1 MAEVARDDR
10 SPTVG
15 GSNTLSMDVEV
26 VDGMVPKHEFD
37 RAIEAAQQALRAKT
51 ASSQQMLAQAS
62 SAMRNALTALSLSEQ
77 EVANLK
83 ATVKELQER
92 PAEGTN
98 EIIEREREELRQA
111 QQRVADLSSAFR
123 QLQGEVARVR
133 YEQEGFDMPVAM
145 SLPVKIAP
153 ELASRVTVI
162 AQLVMLGYSYEDGEM
177 ALDAIRVNDLHL
189 ALEWLEGRHATKSQ
203 FSINQ
208 RRAAELDDETKAR
221 RITNTTEEAT
231 QDRTR
236 SHKPR
241 PAAPARALR
250 APPTP
255 TQGPDRVEEVRVVAR
270 SGAKAAVMRQRSM
283 MSTYDARKRAVS
295 SMICM
300 AIKPPGVA
308 QGMTKED
315 SEAIAQR
322 CIEGLARLAHKSSAF
337 MILTLGGNRC
347 AFDCLKLYETNPDVV
362 VAAFKL
368 MRALESNMSTMMHIK
383 KQQRFRLLP
392 NAISHATG
400 LHAGEID
407 IVGEGAHALWASNTL
422 GGKLAQERCKSSG
435 FLRYV
440 KTSLNDL
447 KIKEKDPN
455 AKYRH
460 KIVGMLLSLAN
471 GNKTMQNFL
480 VNEGYRAMIR
490 KTLTENPSLSFAG
503 EFSSLKDWIK
513 EEYESPSFAPD
524 DETPKARTPGGRDAN
539 ESNDKQSKKPKDDRE
554 KKVIEQQQ
562 RASALRSHMAAR
574 GITKEGIY
582 FAKKRVIMMLCK
594 IALNPPGSVAGVSKA
609 ESEEIAYRSLLA
621 LARITEKGCA
631 YLVLTCG
638 GPRTAVDCLRYYLY
652 NPDMMYACMRVLRA
666 LLTDPST
673 MMRLMKQVRFKI
685 LPSAIMDAV
694 VRHSDDLEMKAE
706 AAHALWAYTGVGGK
720 FAQQN
725 VMDCGPQVMD
735 FLKEG
740 LSQAR
745 ADVGSN
751 QYVSTIRKFL
761 GCILSLAKDNKE
773 IQDQLVE
780 RGLRSDVRKALSEN
794 QGISFHG
801 EFGSLRDWIRGDRGG
816 AKSTSRSNPVSR
828 TERNAAESA
837 LESGTQEDSQL
848 SNDHIKA
855 QKLFAQASEDESAL
869 TPAPKVR
876 TSAQNQEEDERQR
889 SRPDRAET
897 APKVRTSAQNQE
909 EDERQ
914 RSRPD
919 RAETAP
925 KVRTSAQNQEED
937 ERQRSRPDRA
947 ETAPKVRTSA
957 QNQEEDERQR
967 SRPDRAETAP
977 KARTSA
983 QNQGQ
988 DERQRSSL
996 NDANSSLQAIHSQSG
1011 LDAFDTRGAE
1021 SKSAKQDE
1029 VDDGKQMS
1037 ALQRNFYGENLHQSG
1052 EGKSSHLRSKQPSFG
1067 EVKER
1072 SKHEWTINEAI
1083 SVLKARDSRMHVEAS
1098 EALANMFY
1106 EEPTVGI
1113 AIVLNGGLAAL
1124 AHAITIGDA
1133 TFCTGA
1139 CALIHML
1146 TSSNLTLKRCQSDA
1160 SVISGDMFKAILD
1173 AMSKSSSNIELQQWG
1188 ATAIWALVKE
1198 NHRAKVAFM
1207 LVKTNQG
1214 ESSLRVL
1221 KNALKDFGA
1230 ESEGITRAVIGCTL
1244 ALALNSVP
1252 SQKAISDL
1260 AMPYLMLDILAKHPQ
1275 ISFRG
1280 EFDNLREWLRD
1291 NSSRKEEV
1299 HRDVSFNERH
1309 SKKD

>member
-250 APPTP
+250 APP

-925 KVRTSAQNQEED
+925 K
-937 ERQRSRPDRA
+937 
-947 ETAPKVRTSA
+947 
-957 QNQEEDERQR
+957 
-967 SRPDRAETAP
+967 
-977 KARTSA
+977 ARTSA

-1037 ALQRNFYGENLHQSG
+1037 ALQRNFSGENPHQSG

>member
-1 MAEVARDDR
+1 
-10 SPTVG
+10 
-15 GSNTLSMDVEV
+15 MDVEV

-250 APPTP
+250 APPT
-255 TQGPDRVEEVRVVAR
+255 QGPDRVEEVRVVAR

-440 KTSLNDL
+440 KTSLNDP

-562 RASALRSHMAAR
+562 RASALRSHMEAR

-582 FAKKRVIMMLCK
+582 FAKKRVVMMLCK

-673 MMRLMKQVRFKI
+673 MMRLMRQVRFKI

-889 SRPDRAET
+889 SRPDRAEP
-897 APKVRTSAQNQE
+897 APKVRTSAQNQG

-919 RAETAP
+919 RAEP
-925 KVRTSAQNQEED
+925 
-937 ERQRSRPDRA
+937 
-947 ETAPKVRTSA
+947 
-957 QNQEEDERQR
+957 
-967 SRPDRAETAP
+967 AP

-1037 ALQRNFYGENLHQSG
+1037 ALQRNFSGENMHQSG

>member
-1 MAEVARDDR
+1 
-10 SPTVG
+10 
-15 GSNTLSMDVEV
+15 
-26 VDGMVPKHEFD
+26 
-37 RAIEAAQQALRAKT
+37 
-51 ASSQQMLAQAS
+51 
-62 SAMRNALTALSLSEQ
+62 
-77 EVANLK
+77 
-83 ATVKELQER
+83 
-92 PAEGTN
+92 
-98 EIIEREREELRQA
+98 
-111 QQRVADLSSAFR
+111 
-123 QLQGEVARVR
+123 
-133 YEQEGFDMPVAM
+133 
-145 SLPVKIAP
+145 
-153 ELASRVTVI
+153 
-162 AQLVMLGYSYEDGEM
+162 
-177 ALDAIRVNDLHL
+177 
-189 ALEWLEGRHATKSQ
+189 
-203 FSINQ
+203 
-208 RRAAELDDETKAR
+208 
-221 RITNTTEEAT
+221 
-231 QDRTR
+231 
-236 SHKPR
+236 
-241 PAAPARALR
+241 
-250 APPTP
+250 
-255 TQGPDRVEEVRVVAR
+255 
-270 SGAKAAVMRQRSM
+270 MRQRSM

-897 APKVRTSAQNQE
+897 APK
-909 EDERQ
+909 
-914 RSRPD
+914 
-919 RAETAP
+919 
-925 KVRTSAQNQEED
+925 
-937 ERQRSRPDRA
+937 
-947 ETAPKVRTSA
+947 
-957 QNQEEDERQR
+957 
-967 SRPDRAETAP
+967 
-977 KARTSA
+977 ARTSA

-1037 ALQRNFYGENLHQSG
+1037 ALQRNFSGENPHQSG

>member
-250 APPTP
+250 APPT
-255 TQGPDRVEEVRVVAR
+255 QGPDRVEEVRIVAR

-876 TSAQNQEEDERQR
+876 TSAQNQGQ
-889 SRPDRAET
+889 
-897 APKVRTSAQNQE
+897 
-909 EDERQ
+909 
-914 RSRPD
+914 
-919 RAETAP
+919 
-925 KVRTSAQNQEED
+925 
-937 ERQRSRPDRA
+937 
-947 ETAPKVRTSA
+947 
-957 QNQEEDERQR
+957 DERQR

-1037 ALQRNFYGENLHQSG
+1037 ALQRNFSGENLHQSG

-1291 NSSRKEEV
+1291 NSSREKEV
-1299 HRDVSFNERH
+1299 QRDVSFNERH

>member
-250 APPTP
+250 APP

-582 FAKKRVIMMLCK
+582 FAKKRVVMMLCK

-621 LARITEKGCA
+621 LARISEKGCA

-889 SRPDRAET
+889 SRPDRAEP
-897 APKVRTSAQNQE
+897 APKVRTSAQNQG
-909 EDERQ
+909 Q
-914 RSRPD
+914 
-919 RAETAP
+919 
-925 KVRTSAQNQEED
+925 
-937 ERQRSRPDRA
+937 
-947 ETAPKVRTSA
+947 
-957 QNQEEDERQR
+957 DERQR

-1037 ALQRNFYGENLHQSG
+1037 ALQRNFSGENPHQSG

>member
-1 MAEVARDDR
+1 
-10 SPTVG
+10 
-15 GSNTLSMDVEV
+15 MDVEV

-250 APPTP
+250 APTQGP

-897 APKVRTSAQNQE
+897 APKVRTSAQNQG
-909 EDERQ
+909 Q
-914 RSRPD
+914 
-919 RAETAP
+919 
-925 KVRTSAQNQEED
+925 
-937 ERQRSRPDRA
+937 
-947 ETAPKVRTSA
+947 
-957 QNQEEDERQR
+957 DERQR

-1037 ALQRNFYGENLHQSG
+1037 ALQRNFSGENPHQSG

>member
-10 SPTVG
+10 SPTTRG
-15 GSNTLSMDVEV
+15 NNTLSMDVEV

-250 APPTP
+250 APPT
-255 TQGPDRVEEVRVVAR
+255 QGPDRVEEVRIVAR

-889 SRPDRAET
+889 SRPGRAET
-897 APKVRTSAQNQE
+897 APKVRTSAQNQG
-909 EDERQ
+909 Q
-914 RSRPD
+914 
-919 RAETAP
+919 
-925 KVRTSAQNQEED
+925 
-937 ERQRSRPDRA
+937 
-947 ETAPKVRTSA
+947 
-957 QNQEEDERQR
+957 DERQR

-1037 ALQRNFYGENLHQSG
+1037 ALQRNFSGENLHQSG

-1230 ESEGITRAVIGCTL
+1230 ESEGITRAFIGCTL

>member
-145 SLPVKIAP
+145 SLPMKIAP

-250 APPTP
+250 APPT
-255 TQGPDRVEEVRVVAR
+255 QGPDRVEEVRVVAR
-270 SGAKAAVMRQRSM
+270 SGAKATVMRQRSM

-562 RASALRSHMAAR
+562 RASALRSHMTAR

-897 APKVRTSAQNQE
+897 APK
-909 EDERQ
+909 
-914 RSRPD
+914 
-919 RAETAP
+919 
-925 KVRTSAQNQEED
+925 
-937 ERQRSRPDRA
+937 
-947 ETAPKVRTSA
+947 
-957 QNQEEDERQR
+957 
-967 SRPDRAETAP
+967 
-977 KARTSA
+977 ARTSA

-1037 ALQRNFYGENLHQSG
+1037 ALQRNFSGENPHQSG

-1160 SVISGDMFKAILD
+1160 SVIGGDMFKAILD

>member
-250 APPTP
+250 APPT
-255 TQGPDRVEEVRVVAR
+255 QGPDRVEEVRIVAR

-897 APKVRTSAQNQE
+897 APKVRTSAQNQG
-909 EDERQ
+909 Q
-914 RSRPD
+914 
-919 RAETAP
+919 
-925 KVRTSAQNQEED
+925 
-937 ERQRSRPDRA
+937 
-947 ETAPKVRTSA
+947 
-957 QNQEEDERQR
+957 DERQR

-1037 ALQRNFYGENLHQSG
+1037 ALQRNFSGENLHQSG

-1299 HRDVSFNERH
+1299 HRDVSFNEQH

>member
-1 MAEVARDDR
+1 
-10 SPTVG
+10 
-15 GSNTLSMDVEV
+15 MDVEV

-241 PAAPARALR
+241 PAKPAPARALR
-250 APPTP
+250 APP

-270 SGAKAAVMRQRSM
+270 SGAKATVMRQRSM

-889 SRPDRAET
+889 SRPDRAEP

-925 KVRTSAQNQEED
+925 KVRTSAQNQG
-937 ERQRSRPDRA
+937 Q
-947 ETAPKVRTSA
+947 
-957 QNQEEDERQR
+957 DERQR

-1037 ALQRNFYGENLHQSG
+1037 ALQRNFSGENPHQSG

>member
-10 SPTVG
+10 SPTTRG
-15 GSNTLSMDVEV
+15 NNTLSMDVEV

-208 RRAAELDDETKAR
+208 RRAADLENETKAR
-221 RITNTTEEAT
+221 RITNTTEEET
-231 QDRTR
+231 QDRTQSR
-236 SHKPR
+236 KPR

-250 APPTP
+250 APPTI
-255 TQGPDRVEEVRVVAR
+255 QGPDRVEEVRVVAR
-270 SGAKAAVMRQRSM
+270 TGAKAAVTRQRSM

-308 QGMTKED
+308 QGMTKEE

-337 MILTLGGNRC
+337 MLLTLGGNRC

-362 VAAFKL
+362 VASFKL

-392 NAISHATG
+392 NAVSHATG
-400 LHAGEID
+400 LHSGEVD

-440 KTSLNDL
+440 KTTLNDPN
-447 KIKEKDPN
+447 IKEKDPN
-455 AKYRH
+455 AKHRH

-480 VNEGYRAMIR
+480 VTEGYRAMIR

-539 ESNDKQSKKPKDDRE
+539 DSNDKQSKKPKDDRE

-562 RASALRSHMAAR
+562 RASALRSHMATR
-574 GITKEGIY
+574 GITKEGMY

-673 MMRLMKQVRFKI
+673 MIRLMKQVRFKI
-685 LPSAIMDAV
+685 LPSALMDAV
-694 VRHSDDLEMKAE
+694 VRHPDDLEMKAE

-720 FAQQN
+720 LAQQN
-725 VMDCGPQVMD
+725 VTDCGPQVMD

-780 RGLRSDVRKALSEN
+780 LGLRSDVRKALSEN

-837 LESGTQEDSQL
+837 LESGTQEDSKL
-848 SNDHIKA
+848 PNDHIKA
-855 QKLFAQASEDESAL
+855 QKLFAQASEDESL
-869 TPAPKVR
+869 STPAPKVR
-876 TSAQNQEEDERQR
+876 N
-889 SRPDRAET
+889 
-897 APKVRTSAQNQE
+897 
-909 EDERQ
+909 
-914 RSRPD
+914 
-919 RAETAP
+919 
-925 KVRTSAQNQEED
+925 
-937 ERQRSRPDRA
+937 
-947 ETAPKVRTSA
+947 
-957 QNQEEDERQR
+957 
-967 SRPDRAETAP
+967 
-977 KARTSA
+977 SA
-983 QNQGQ
+983 QNQGE

-996 NDANSSLQAIHSQSG
+996 KDANSSPQAIQSQSG
-1011 LDAFDTRGAE
+1011 LDAFDSRSAA
-1021 SKSAKQDE
+1021 SKSADQDE
-1029 VDDGKQMS
+1029 IDDGKQMS
-1037 ALQRNFYGENLHQSG
+1037 ALQRNFSG
-1052 EGKSSHLRSKQPSFG
+1052 RHEDQTEEAKSSHLRGKQLSFG

-1072 SKHEWTINEAI
+1072 SGHEWTINEAI
-1083 SVLKARDSRMHVEAS
+1083 AVLKARDNRKHVEAS

-1113 AIVLNGGLAAL
+1113 AIVLNGGLPAL
-1124 AHAITIGDA
+1124 AHAIPVGDA

-1146 TSSNLTLKRCQSDA
+1146 TSNNLTLKRCQSDA
-1160 SVISGDMFKAILD
+1160 SVLSGDMFKAILD
-1173 AMSKSSSNIELQQWG
+1173 AMSKSSSNIALQQWG

-1207 LVKTNQG
+1207 LAKTNQG

-1260 AMPYLMLDILAKHPQ
+1260 AMPYLILDTLAKHPQ

-1291 NSSRKEEV
+1291 NSSREEEV
-1299 HRDVSFNERH
+1299 QRDVSFNERH

>member
-1 MAEVARDDR
+1 
-10 SPTVG
+10 
-15 GSNTLSMDVEV
+15 MDVEV

-250 APPTP
+250 APP

-621 LARITEKGCA
+621 LARISEKGCA

-876 TSAQNQEEDERQR
+876 TSAQNQ
-889 SRPDRAET
+889 
-897 APKVRTSAQNQE
+897 
-909 EDERQ
+909 
-914 RSRPD
+914 
-919 RAETAP
+919 
-925 KVRTSAQNQEED
+925 
-937 ERQRSRPDRA
+937 
-947 ETAPKVRTSA
+947 
-957 QNQEEDERQR
+957 
-967 SRPDRAETAP
+967 
-977 KARTSA
+977 
-983 QNQGQ
+983 GQ

-1037 ALQRNFYGENLHQSG
+1037 ALQRNFSGENPHQSG

>member
-897 APKVRTSAQNQE
+897 APKVRTSAQNQG
-909 EDERQ
+909 Q
-914 RSRPD
+914 
-919 RAETAP
+919 
-925 KVRTSAQNQEED
+925 
-937 ERQRSRPDRA
+937 
-947 ETAPKVRTSA
+947 
-957 QNQEEDERQR
+957 DERQR

-1037 ALQRNFYGENLHQSG
+1037 ALQRNFSGENPHQSG

>member
-1 MAEVARDDR
+1 M
-10 SPTVG
+10 
-15 GSNTLSMDVEV
+15 
-26 VDGMVPKHEFD
+26 
-37 RAIEAAQQALRAKT
+37 
-51 ASSQQMLAQAS
+51 
-62 SAMRNALTALSLSEQ
+62 
-77 EVANLK
+77 
-83 ATVKELQER
+83 
-92 PAEGTN
+92 
-98 EIIEREREELRQA
+98 
-111 QQRVADLSSAFR
+111 
-123 QLQGEVARVR
+123 
-133 YEQEGFDMPVAM
+133 
-145 SLPVKIAP
+145 
-153 ELASRVTVI
+153 
-162 AQLVMLGYSYEDGEM
+162 
-177 ALDAIRVNDLHL
+177 
-189 ALEWLEGRHATKSQ
+189 
-203 FSINQ
+203 
-208 RRAAELDDETKAR
+208 
-221 RITNTTEEAT
+221 
-231 QDRTR
+231 
-236 SHKPR
+236 
-241 PAAPARALR
+241 
-250 APPTP
+250 
-255 TQGPDRVEEVRVVAR
+255 
-270 SGAKAAVMRQRSM
+270 
-283 MSTYDARKRAVS
+283 
-295 SMICM
+295 
-300 AIKPPGVA
+300 
-308 QGMTKED
+308 
-315 SEAIAQR
+315 
-322 CIEGLARLAHKSSAF
+322 
-337 MILTLGGNRC
+337 
-347 AFDCLKLYETNPDVV
+347 
-362 VAAFKL
+362 
-368 MRALESNMSTMMHIK
+368 
-383 KQQRFRLLP
+383 
-392 NAISHATG
+392 
-400 LHAGEID
+400 
-407 IVGEGAHALWASNTL
+407 
-422 GGKLAQERCKSSG
+422 
-435 FLRYV
+435 RYV
-440 KTSLNDL
+440 KTSLNDP

-889 SRPDRAET
+889 SRPDRAEP
-897 APKVRTSAQNQE
+897 APKVRTSAQNQGKTNVNAL
-909 EDERQ
+909 
-914 RSRPD
+914 D
-919 RAETAP
+919 RIATSSAP
-925 KVRTSAQNQEED
+925 KVRTA
-937 ERQRSRPDRA
+937 R
-947 ETAPKVRTSA
+947 PKVRTSCA
-957 QNQEEDERQR
+957 K
-967 SRPDRAETAP
+967 SRGR
-977 KARTSA
+977 RTS
-983 QNQGQ
+983 
-988 DERQRSSL
+988 
-996 NDANSSLQAIHSQSG
+996 
-1011 LDAFDTRGAE
+1011 
-1021 SKSAKQDE
+1021 
-1029 VDDGKQMS
+1029 
-1037 ALQRNFYGENLHQSG
+1037 
-1052 EGKSSHLRSKQPSFG
+1052 
-1067 EVKER
+1067 
-1072 SKHEWTINEAI
+1072 
-1083 SVLKARDSRMHVEAS
+1083 
-1098 EALANMFY
+1098 
-1106 EEPTVGI
+1106 
-1113 AIVLNGGLAAL
+1113 
-1124 AHAITIGDA
+1124 
-1133 TFCTGA
+1133 
-1139 CALIHML
+1139 
-1146 TSSNLTLKRCQSDA
+1146 TL
-1160 SVISGDMFKAILD
+1160 
-1173 AMSKSSSNIELQQWG
+1173 
-1188 ATAIWALVKE
+1188 
-1198 NHRAKVAFM
+1198 
-1207 LVKTNQG
+1207 
-1214 ESSLRVL
+1214 
-1221 KNALKDFGA
+1221 
-1230 ESEGITRAVIGCTL
+1230 
-1244 ALALNSVP
+1244 
-1252 SQKAISDL
+1252 
-1260 AMPYLMLDILAKHPQ
+1260 
-1275 ISFRG
+1275 
-1280 EFDNLREWLRD
+1280 
-1291 NSSRKEEV
+1291 
-1299 HRDVSFNERH
+1299 
-1309 SKKD
+1309 

>member
-897 APKVRTSAQNQE
+897 APKVRTSAQNQGQ
-909 EDERQ
+909 DERQ

-925 KVRTSAQNQEED
+925 KARTSAQNQG
-937 ERQRSRPDRA
+937 Q
-947 ETAPKVRTSA
+947 
-957 QNQEEDERQR
+957 DERQR

-1037 ALQRNFYGENLHQSG
+1037 ALQRNFSGENPHQSG

>member
-1 MAEVARDDR
+1 
-10 SPTVG
+10 
-15 GSNTLSMDVEV
+15 
-26 VDGMVPKHEFD
+26 
-37 RAIEAAQQALRAKT
+37 
-51 ASSQQMLAQAS
+51 
-62 SAMRNALTALSLSEQ
+62 
-77 EVANLK
+77 
-83 ATVKELQER
+83 
-92 PAEGTN
+92 
-98 EIIEREREELRQA
+98 
-111 QQRVADLSSAFR
+111 
-123 QLQGEVARVR
+123 
-133 YEQEGFDMPVAM
+133 
-145 SLPVKIAP
+145 
-153 ELASRVTVI
+153 
-162 AQLVMLGYSYEDGEM
+162 
-177 ALDAIRVNDLHL
+177 
-189 ALEWLEGRHATKSQ
+189 
-203 FSINQ
+203 
-208 RRAAELDDETKAR
+208 
-221 RITNTTEEAT
+221 
-231 QDRTR
+231 
-236 SHKPR
+236 
-241 PAAPARALR
+241 
-250 APPTP
+250 
-255 TQGPDRVEEVRVVAR
+255 
-270 SGAKAAVMRQRSM
+270 MRQRSM

-897 APKVRTSAQNQE
+897 APKVRTSAQNQG
-909 EDERQ
+909 Q
-914 RSRPD
+914 
-919 RAETAP
+919 
-925 KVRTSAQNQEED
+925 
-937 ERQRSRPDRA
+937 
-947 ETAPKVRTSA
+947 
-957 QNQEEDERQR
+957 DERQR

-1037 ALQRNFYGENLHQSG
+1037 ALQRNFSGENPHQSG

>member
-250 APPTP
+250 APP

-876 TSAQNQEEDERQR
+876 TSAQNQGQ
-889 SRPDRAET
+889 
-897 APKVRTSAQNQE
+897 
-909 EDERQ
+909 
-914 RSRPD
+914 
-919 RAETAP
+919 
-925 KVRTSAQNQEED
+925 
-937 ERQRSRPDRA
+937 
-947 ETAPKVRTSA
+947 
-957 QNQEEDERQR
+957 DERQR

-1037 ALQRNFYGENLHQSG
+1037 ALQRNFSGENLHQSG

>member
-250 APPTP
+250 APPT
-255 TQGPDRVEEVRVVAR
+255 QGPDRVEEVRVVAR

-440 KTSLNDL
+440 KTSLNDP

-897 APKVRTSAQNQE
+897 APKVRTSAQNQG
-909 EDERQ
+909 Q
-914 RSRPD
+914 
-919 RAETAP
+919 
-925 KVRTSAQNQEED
+925 
-937 ERQRSRPDRA
+937 
-947 ETAPKVRTSA
+947 
-957 QNQEEDERQR
+957 DERQR

-1037 ALQRNFYGENLHQSG
+1037 ALQRNFSGENLHQSG

>member
-10 SPTVG
+10 SPTTRG
-15 GSNTLSMDVEV
+15 NNTLSMDVEV

-208 RRAAELDDETKAR
+208 RRAADLENETKAR
-221 RITNTTEEAT
+221 RITNTTEEET
-231 QDRTR
+231 QDRTQSR
-236 SHKPR
+236 KPR

-250 APPTP
+250 APPTI
-255 TQGPDRVEEVRVVAR
+255 QGPDRVEEVRVVAR
-270 SGAKAAVMRQRSM
+270 TGAKAAVTRQRSM

-308 QGMTKED
+308 QGMTKEE

-337 MILTLGGNRC
+337 MLLTLGGNRC

-362 VAAFKL
+362 VASFKL

-392 NAISHATG
+392 NAVSHATG
-400 LHAGEID
+400 LHSGEVD

-440 KTSLNDL
+440 KTTLNDPN
-447 KIKEKDPN
+447 IKEKDPN
-455 AKYRH
+455 AKHRH

-480 VNEGYRAMIR
+480 VTEGYRAMIR

-539 ESNDKQSKKPKDDRE
+539 DSNDKQSKKPKDDRE

-562 RASALRSHMAAR
+562 RASALRSHMATR
-574 GITKEGIY
+574 GITKEGMY

-673 MMRLMKQVRFKI
+673 MIRLMKQVRFKI
-685 LPSAIMDAV
+685 LPSALMDAV
-694 VRHSDDLEMKAE
+694 VRHPDDLEMKAE

-720 FAQQN
+720 LAQQN
-725 VMDCGPQVMD
+725 VTDCGPQVMD

-740 LSQAR
+740 LSQAC

-780 RGLRSDVRKALSEN
+780 LGLRSDVRKALSEN

-837 LESGTQEDSQL
+837 LESGTQEDSKL
-848 SNDHIKA
+848 PNDHIKA
-855 QKLFAQASEDESAL
+855 QKLFAQASEDESLSTPAPKVRNSAQNQGEDERQRSRPDRDE
-869 TPAPKVR
+869 PAPKVR
-876 TSAQNQEEDERQR
+876 TSAQNQGEDERQR
-889 SRPDRAET
+889 SRPDRDEPT
-897 APKVRTSAQNQE
+897 PKVRN
-909 EDERQ
+909 
-914 RSRPD
+914 
-919 RAETAP
+919 
-925 KVRTSAQNQEED
+925 
-937 ERQRSRPDRA
+937 
-947 ETAPKVRTSA
+947 
-957 QNQEEDERQR
+957 
-967 SRPDRAETAP
+967 
-977 KARTSA
+977 SA
-983 QNQGQ
+983 QNQGE

-996 NDANSSLQAIHSQSG
+996 KDANSSPQAIQSQSG
-1011 LDAFDTRGAE
+1011 LDAFDSRSAA
-1021 SKSAKQDE
+1021 SKSADQDE
-1029 VDDGKQMS
+1029 IDDGKQMS
-1037 ALQRNFYGENLHQSG
+1037 ALQRNFSG
-1052 EGKSSHLRSKQPSFG
+1052 RHEDQTEEAKSSHLRGKQLSFG

-1072 SKHEWTINEAI
+1072 SGHEWTINEAI
-1083 SVLKARDSRMHVEAS
+1083 AVLKARDNRKHVEAS

-1124 AHAITIGDA
+1124 AHAIPVGDA

-1146 TSSNLTLKRCQSDA
+1146 TSNNLTLKRCQSDA
-1160 SVISGDMFKAILD
+1160 SVLSGDMFKAILD
-1173 AMSKSSSNIELQQWG
+1173 AMSKSSSNIALQQWG

-1207 LVKTNQG
+1207 LAKTNQG

-1260 AMPYLMLDILAKHPQ
+1260 AMPYLILDTLAKHPQ

-1291 NSSRKEEV
+1291 NSSREEEV
-1299 HRDVSFNERH
+1299 QRDVSFNERH

>member
-1 MAEVARDDR
+1 
-10 SPTVG
+10 
-15 GSNTLSMDVEV
+15 MDVEV

-250 APPTP
+250 APPTQPP

-947 ETAPKVRTSA
+947 ETAPK
-957 QNQEEDERQR
+957 
-967 SRPDRAETAP
+967 
-977 KARTSA
+977 ARTSA

-1037 ALQRNFYGENLHQSG
+1037 ALQRNFSGENPHQSG

>member
-250 APPTP
+250 APPT
-255 TQGPDRVEEVRVVAR
+255 QGPDRVEEVRIVAR

-925 KVRTSAQNQEED
+925 KVRTSAQNQG
-937 ERQRSRPDRA
+937 Q
-947 ETAPKVRTSA
+947 
-957 QNQEEDERQR
+957 DERQR

-1037 ALQRNFYGENLHQSG
+1037 ALQRNFSGENLHQSG

>member
-1 MAEVARDDR
+1 
-10 SPTVG
+10 
-15 GSNTLSMDVEV
+15 MDVEV

-250 APPTP
+250 APP

-897 APKVRTSAQNQE
+897 APK
-909 EDERQ
+909 
-914 RSRPD
+914 
-919 RAETAP
+919 
-925 KVRTSAQNQEED
+925 
-937 ERQRSRPDRA
+937 
-947 ETAPKVRTSA
+947 
-957 QNQEEDERQR
+957 
-967 SRPDRAETAP
+967 
-977 KARTSA
+977 ARTSA

-1037 ALQRNFYGENLHQSG
+1037 ALQRNFSGENLHQSG

>member
-250 APPTP
+250 APP

-897 APKVRTSAQNQE
+897 APKVRTSAQNQG
-909 EDERQ
+909 Q
-914 RSRPD
+914 
-919 RAETAP
+919 
-925 KVRTSAQNQEED
+925 
-937 ERQRSRPDRA
+937 
-947 ETAPKVRTSA
+947 
-957 QNQEEDERQR
+957 DERQR

-1037 ALQRNFYGENLHQSG
+1037 ALQRNFSGENPHQSG

>member
-1 MAEVARDDR
+1 
-10 SPTVG
+10 
-15 GSNTLSMDVEV
+15 MDVEV

-250 APPTP
+250 APPTQGP
-255 TQGPDRVEEVRVVAR
+255 QGPDRVEEVRVVAR

-925 KVRTSAQNQEED
+925 KVRTSAQNQG
-937 ERQRSRPDRA
+937 Q
-947 ETAPKVRTSA
+947 
-957 QNQEEDERQR
+957 DERQR

-1037 ALQRNFYGENLHQSG
+1037 ALQRNFSGENPHQSG

>member
-1 MAEVARDDR
+1 
-10 SPTVG
+10 
-15 GSNTLSMDVEV
+15 MDVEV

-250 APPTP
+250 APPT
-255 TQGPDRVEEVRVVAR
+255 QGPDRVEEVRVVAR
-270 SGAKAAVMRQRSM
+270 TGAKAAVMRQRSM

-554 KKVIEQQQ
+554 EKVIEQQQ

-897 APKVRTSAQNQE
+897 APKVRTSAQNQG
-909 EDERQ
+909 Q
-914 RSRPD
+914 
-919 RAETAP
+919 
-925 KVRTSAQNQEED
+925 
-937 ERQRSRPDRA
+937 
-947 ETAPKVRTSA
+947 
-957 QNQEEDERQR
+957 DERQR

-1037 ALQRNFYGENLHQSG
+1037 ALQRNFSGENLHQSG

>member
-250 APPTP
+250 APPTQAP

-621 LARITEKGCA
+621 LARISEKGCA

-897 APKVRTSAQNQE
+897 APK
-909 EDERQ
+909 
-914 RSRPD
+914 
-919 RAETAP
+919 
-925 KVRTSAQNQEED
+925 
-937 ERQRSRPDRA
+937 
-947 ETAPKVRTSA
+947 
-957 QNQEEDERQR
+957 
-967 SRPDRAETAP
+967 
-977 KARTSA
+977 ARTSA

-1037 ALQRNFYGENLHQSG
+1037 ALQRNFSGENPHQSG

>member
-241 PAAPARALR
+241 PAKPAPARALR
-250 APPTP
+250 APP

-270 SGAKAAVMRQRSM
+270 SGAKAVVMRQRSM

-897 APKVRTSAQNQE
+897 APK
-909 EDERQ
+909 
-914 RSRPD
+914 
-919 RAETAP
+919 
-925 KVRTSAQNQEED
+925 
-937 ERQRSRPDRA
+937 
-947 ETAPKVRTSA
+947 
-957 QNQEEDERQR
+957 
-967 SRPDRAETAP
+967 
-977 KARTSA
+977 ARTSA

-1037 ALQRNFYGENLHQSG
+1037 ALQRNFSGENPHQSG

>member
-1 MAEVARDDR
+1 
-10 SPTVG
+10 
-15 GSNTLSMDVEV
+15 
-26 VDGMVPKHEFD
+26 
-37 RAIEAAQQALRAKT
+37 
-51 ASSQQMLAQAS
+51 
-62 SAMRNALTALSLSEQ
+62 
-77 EVANLK
+77 
-83 ATVKELQER
+83 
-92 PAEGTN
+92 
-98 EIIEREREELRQA
+98 
-111 QQRVADLSSAFR
+111 
-123 QLQGEVARVR
+123 
-133 YEQEGFDMPVAM
+133 
-145 SLPVKIAP
+145 
-153 ELASRVTVI
+153 
-162 AQLVMLGYSYEDGEM
+162 
-177 ALDAIRVNDLHL
+177 
-189 ALEWLEGRHATKSQ
+189 
-203 FSINQ
+203 
-208 RRAAELDDETKAR
+208 
-221 RITNTTEEAT
+221 
-231 QDRTR
+231 
-236 SHKPR
+236 
-241 PAAPARALR
+241 
-250 APPTP
+250 
-255 TQGPDRVEEVRVVAR
+255 
-270 SGAKAAVMRQRSM
+270 M

-816 AKSTSRSNPVSR
+816 AKSTSRSKPVSR

-876 TSAQNQEEDERQR
+876 TSAQNQGQDERQR

-897 APKVRTSAQNQE
+897 APKVRTSAQNQG
-909 EDERQ
+909 Q
-914 RSRPD
+914 
-919 RAETAP
+919 
-925 KVRTSAQNQEED
+925 
-937 ERQRSRPDRA
+937 
-947 ETAPKVRTSA
+947 
-957 QNQEEDERQR
+957 DERQR

-1037 ALQRNFYGENLHQSG
+1037 ALQRNFSGENLHQSG

>member
-250 APPTP
+250 APPTQAP

-897 APKVRTSAQNQE
+897 APKVRTSAQNQG
-909 EDERQ
+909 Q
-914 RSRPD
+914 
-919 RAETAP
+919 
-925 KVRTSAQNQEED
+925 
-937 ERQRSRPDRA
+937 
-947 ETAPKVRTSA
+947 
-957 QNQEEDERQR
+957 DERQR

>member
-1 MAEVARDDR
+1 MAEVARDDQ

-250 APPTP
+250 APPT
-255 TQGPDRVEEVRVVAR
+255 QGPDRVEQVRVVAR

-897 APKVRTSAQNQE
+897 APKVRTSAQNQG
-909 EDERQ
+909 Q
-914 RSRPD
+914 
-919 RAETAP
+919 
-925 KVRTSAQNQEED
+925 
-937 ERQRSRPDRA
+937 
-947 ETAPKVRTSA
+947 
-957 QNQEEDERQR
+957 DERQR

-977 KARTSA
+977 KARMSG

-1037 ALQRNFYGENLHQSG
+1037 ALQRNFSGENLHQSG

>member
-1 MAEVARDDR
+1 
-10 SPTVG
+10 
-15 GSNTLSMDVEV
+15 MDVEV

-250 APPTP
+250 APPP
-255 TQGPDRVEEVRVVAR
+255 PQGPQGPDRVEEVRVVAR

-925 KVRTSAQNQEED
+925 KVRTSAQNQ
-937 ERQRSRPDRA
+937 
-947 ETAPKVRTSA
+947 
-957 QNQEEDERQR
+957 
-967 SRPDRAETAP
+967 
-977 KARTSA
+977 
-983 QNQGQ
+983 GQ

-1037 ALQRNFYGENLHQSG
+1037 ALQRNFSGENPHQSG

>member
-250 APPTP
+250 APP

-621 LARITEKGCA
+621 LARISEKGCA

-897 APKVRTSAQNQE
+897 APK
-909 EDERQ
+909 
-914 RSRPD
+914 
-919 RAETAP
+919 
-925 KVRTSAQNQEED
+925 
-937 ERQRSRPDRA
+937 
-947 ETAPKVRTSA
+947 
-957 QNQEEDERQR
+957 
-967 SRPDRAETAP
+967 
-977 KARTSA
+977 ARTSA

-1037 ALQRNFYGENLHQSG
+1037 ALQRNFSGENPHQSG

>member
-10 SPTVG
+10 SPTTRG
-15 GSNTLSMDVEV
+15 NNTLSMDVEV

-208 RRAAELDDETKAR
+208 RRAADLENETKAR
-221 RITNTTEEAT
+221 RITNTTEEET
-231 QDRTR
+231 QDRTQSR
-236 SHKPR
+236 KPR

-250 APPTP
+250 APPTI
-255 TQGPDRVEEVRVVAR
+255 QEPDRVEEVRVVAR
-270 SGAKAAVMRQRSM
+270 TGAKAAVTRQRSM

-308 QGMTKED
+308 QGMTKEE

-337 MILTLGGNRC
+337 MLLTLGGNRC

-362 VAAFKL
+362 VASFKL

-392 NAISHATG
+392 NAVSHATG
-400 LHAGEID
+400 LHSGEVD

-440 KTSLNDL
+440 KTTLNDPN
-447 KIKEKDPN
+447 IKEKDPN
-455 AKYRH
+455 AKHRH

-480 VNEGYRAMIR
+480 VTEGYRAMIR

-524 DETPKARTPGGRDAN
+524 DETPKARTPGGRDVN
-539 ESNDKQSKKPKDDRE
+539 DSNDKQSKKPKDDRE

-562 RASALRSHMAAR
+562 RASALRSHMATR
-574 GITKEGIY
+574 GITKEGMY

-673 MMRLMKQVRFKI
+673 MIRLMKQVRFKI
-685 LPSAIMDAV
+685 LPSALMDAV
-694 VRHSDDLEMKAE
+694 VRHPDDLEMKAE

-720 FAQQN
+720 LAQQN
-725 VMDCGPQVMD
+725 VTDCGPQVMD

-740 LSQAR
+740 LSQAC

-780 RGLRSDVRKALSEN
+780 LGLRSDVRKALSEN

-837 LESGTQEDSQL
+837 LESGTQEDSKL
-848 SNDHIKA
+848 PNDHIKA
-855 QKLFAQASEDESAL
+855 QKLFAQASEDESL
-869 TPAPKVR
+869 STPAPKVR
-876 TSAQNQEEDERQR
+876 NSAQNQGEDERQR
-889 SRPDRAET
+889 SRPDRDEP
-897 APKVRTSAQNQE
+897 APKVRN
-909 EDERQ
+909 
-914 RSRPD
+914 
-919 RAETAP
+919 
-925 KVRTSAQNQEED
+925 
-937 ERQRSRPDRA
+937 
-947 ETAPKVRTSA
+947 
-957 QNQEEDERQR
+957 
-967 SRPDRAETAP
+967 
-977 KARTSA
+977 SA
-983 QNQGQ
+983 QNQGE
-988 DERQRSSL
+988 DKRSSL
-996 NDANSSLQAIHSQSG
+996 KDANSSPQAIQSQSG
-1011 LDAFDTRGAE
+1011 LDAFDSRSAA
-1021 SKSAKQDE
+1021 SKSADQDE
-1029 VDDGKQMS
+1029 IDDGKQMS
-1037 ALQRNFYGENLHQSG
+1037 ALQRNFSG
-1052 EGKSSHLRSKQPSFG
+1052 RHVDQTEEAKSSHLRGKQLSFG

-1072 SKHEWTINEAI
+1072 SGHEWTINEAI
-1083 SVLKARDSRMHVEAS
+1083 AVLKARDNRKHVEAS

-1113 AIVLNGGLAAL
+1113 AIALNGGLAAL
-1124 AHAITIGDA
+1124 AHAITVGDA

-1146 TSSNLTLKRCQSDA
+1146 TSNNLTLKRCQSDA
-1160 SVISGDMFKAILD
+1160 SVLGGDMFKAIFD
-1173 AMSKSSSNIELQQWG
+1173 AMSKSSSNIALQQWG

-1207 LVKTNQG
+1207 LAKTNQG

-1260 AMPYLMLDILAKHPQ
+1260 AMPYLILDTLAKHPQ

-1291 NSSRKEEV
+1291 NSSREEEV
-1299 HRDVSFNERH
+1299 QRDVSFNERH

>member
-250 APPTP
+250 APP

-897 APKVRTSAQNQE
+897 APK
-909 EDERQ
+909 
-914 RSRPD
+914 
-919 RAETAP
+919 
-925 KVRTSAQNQEED
+925 
-937 ERQRSRPDRA
+937 
-947 ETAPKVRTSA
+947 
-957 QNQEEDERQR
+957 
-967 SRPDRAETAP
+967 
-977 KARTSA
+977 ARTSA

-1037 ALQRNFYGENLHQSG
+1037 ALQRNFSGENPHQSG

>member
-145 SLPVKIAP
+145 ALPVKIAP

-554 KKVIEQQQ
+554 NKVIEQQQ

-876 TSAQNQEEDERQR
+876 TSAQNQ
-889 SRPDRAET
+889 
-897 APKVRTSAQNQE
+897 
-909 EDERQ
+909 
-914 RSRPD
+914 
-919 RAETAP
+919 
-925 KVRTSAQNQEED
+925 
-937 ERQRSRPDRA
+937 
-947 ETAPKVRTSA
+947 
-957 QNQEEDERQR
+957 
-967 SRPDRAETAP
+967 
-977 KARTSA
+977 
-983 QNQGQ
+983 GQ

-1173 AMSKSSSNIELQQWG
+1173 AMSKSSRNIELQQWG

>member
-1 MAEVARDDR
+1 
-10 SPTVG
+10 
-15 GSNTLSMDVEV
+15 MDVEV

-250 APPTP
+250 APP

-947 ETAPKVRTSA
+947 ETAPK
-957 QNQEEDERQR
+957 
-967 SRPDRAETAP
+967 
-977 KARTSA
+977 ARTSA

-1037 ALQRNFYGENLHQSG
+1037 ALQRNFSGENPHQSG